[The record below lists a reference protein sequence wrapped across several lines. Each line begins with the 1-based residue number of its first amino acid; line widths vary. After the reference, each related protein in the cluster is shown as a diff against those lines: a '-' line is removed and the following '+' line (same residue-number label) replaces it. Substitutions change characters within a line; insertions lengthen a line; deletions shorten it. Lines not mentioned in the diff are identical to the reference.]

1 MTATGRE
8 IVKEFLG
15 EGDRFT
21 TLVNDLLA
29 AQAQALAVGG
39 LHLNSAS
46 NLGDGGVDAKVD
58 GVNPDDTLGWFIIP
72 SIWQFKAVKS
82 NPNLLNNIK
91 KEMSQGYARRCVEDG
106 FGYVLAVCD
115 CLTQQKQ
122 DKWQTALTAT
132 ARQINPGAPP
142 VRVVT
147 ADDLAL
153 AMRRYPAN
161 GQELAA
167 TRASYLA
174 YVQASY
180 RYIDLRGFLPGPPV
194 LLDMDAAF
202 FPLRLELVTTIE
214 SDQPGQQVD
223 SLVDGLLYPHQQ
235 IRSFSH
241 TDAALREHSR
251 IVILGDPGSGKTT
264 LLRYLAY
271 QQAGVGGSL
280 PIYLRVAEYAEAIS
294 RDRQLPLLDFL
305 TKLLL

>member
-1 MTATGRE
+1 
-8 IVKEFLG
+8 
-15 EGDRFT
+15 
-21 TLVNDLLA
+21 
-29 AQAQALAVGG
+29 
-39 LHLNSAS
+39 
-46 NLGDGGVDAKVD
+46 
-58 GVNPDDTLGWFIIP
+58 
-72 SIWQFKAVKS
+72 
-82 NPNLLNNIK
+82 
-91 KEMSQGYARRCVEDG
+91 
-106 FGYVLAVCD
+106 
-115 CLTQQKQ
+115 
-122 DKWQTALTAT
+122 
-132 ARQINPGAPP
+132 
-142 VRVVT
+142 
-147 ADDLAL
+147 
-153 AMRRYPAN
+153 
-161 GQELAA
+161 
-167 TRASYLA
+167 
-174 YVQASY
+174 
-180 RYIDLRGFLPGPPV
+180 
-194 LLDMDAAF
+194 MDAAF